1 MEKWKDI
8 PNTNGNYS
16 ASTLG
21 RIKSNDKY
29 LTYLDGRK
37 YFVKGR
43 ILTPCKMSSGYL
55 KITTSNNLEKKQL
68 SVSRIVATLFIP
80 NPNKLKCV
88 CHKNDNRTDN
98 CIDNLF
104 WGSHKDNTYDM
115 IKKGRK
121 IVGGRKLNLI
131 QVSEIKALLNNK
143 QSQQKI
149 ADAYHVSQAI
159 ISDINT
165 NKSYQKY
172 L

>member
-68 SVSRIVATLFIP
+68 SVSIYQVLAGWKTQHTCSKQNHLIYTTMP
-80 NPNKLKCV
+80 NCF
-88 CHKNDNRTDN
+88 
-98 CIDNLF
+98 LF
-104 WGSHKDNTYDM
+104 W
-115 IKKGRK
+115 
-121 IVGGRKLNLI
+121 
-131 QVSEIKALLNNK
+131 
-143 QSQQKI
+143 QKI
-149 ADAYHVSQAI
+149 K
-159 ISDINT
+159 ISAMRLVNAVIN
-165 NKSYQKY
+165 
-172 L
+172 